1 MTGGLAHSRRLN
13 GSNRPRRDGRVPRPG
28 VRRPRLMLS
37 SPATNSSTL
46 VWPFDRAAGLVRDPG
61 LEKGSMYPS
70 LWLRAAGRARAA
82 ARAWMCAAL
91 PVLLLFLALPIVIR
105 GQSPPTWPPRTLRD
119 TGLYADWATKTVAP
133 GNLSFSPQYPL
144 WSDGAT
150 KSRWLRIPKGRFI
163 DGSDPDVWKFP
174 VGTKLWKEFAFGAR
188 AETRFMEHTRSG
200 WQFATYVWN
209 GDESEAVL
217 APEGGIRQSVPIRE
231 GIRHAIPSRV
241 DCRACHEAGPVRV
254 LGFTALQL
262 SPDRDPNAPHAEPL
276 PEGAV
281 DLRTLVARG
290 FVRGLPARVTAT
302 PPRIVASTPTA
313 RAALGYLHGN
323 CGGCHTGAG
332 ELRSLAFALN
342 YTLNRLDGEAPP
354 ALLTS
359 LGKPSRFKVPTAADA
374 VERVCAGQPE
384 KSVLVARMA
393 SRHPLV
399 QMPPLGTRLVD
410 DEAMNLIRRW
420 IAEDLG
426 APEQTARS
434 LEEER

>member
-1 MTGGLAHSRRLN
+1 MD
-13 GSNRPRRDGRVPRPG
+13 PRFW
-28 VRRPRLMLS
+28 
-37 SPATNSSTL
+37 T
-46 VWPFDRAAGLVRDPG
+46 
-61 LEKGSMYPS
+61 
-70 LWLRAAGRARAA
+70 RAAGRARASS
-82 ARAWMCAAL
+82 RACAWLYTAL
-91 PVLLLFLALPIVIR
+91 PALVLVLALPIITR
-105 GQSPPTWPPRTLRD
+105 GQSPAAWPPPTLKD
-119 TGLYADWATKTVAP
+119 TGLYADSATKTVAA
-133 GNLSFSPQYPL
+133 GNLPYSPQYPL
-144 WSDGAT
+144 WSDGAA
-150 KSRWLRIPKGRFI
+150 KRRWLRIPKGRFI

-174 VGTKLWKEFAFGAR
+174 VGTKLWKEFTFGTR
-188 AETRFMEHTRSG
+188 AETRFMEHTRTG
-200 WQFATYVWN
+200 WQFATYLWN
-209 GDESEAVL
+209 DDESEAVL
-217 APEGGIRQSVPIRE
+217 APEGGIKQSVPIRD

-254 LGFTALQL
+254 LGVTALQL

-276 PEGAV
+276 PEGAL
-281 DLRTLVARG
+281 DLRTLAARG
-290 FVRGLPARVTAT
+290 LVRGLPARVTVT
-302 PPRIVASTPTA
+302 RPRIVASTPTA

-342 YTLNRLDGEAPP
+342 YTLNRAEGEAPP

-359 LGKPSRFKVPTAADA
+359 VGQPSRFKVPTAADA

-410 DEAMNLIRRW
+410 EEAVSLIRRW

-426 APEQTARS
+426 SPERTA
-434 LEEER
+434 LAMEEAR

>member
-1 MTGGLAHSRRLN
+1 LVLFSR
-13 GSNRPRRDGRVPRPG
+13 
-28 VRRPRLMLS
+28 
-37 SPATNSSTL
+37 ATNSSTL
-46 VWPFDRAAGLVRDPG
+46 VWPFDRGVALVRDPDW
-61 LEKGSMYPS
+61 EKGWMYPS
-70 LWLRAAGRARAA
+70 LWLRATGRARAA

-91 PVLLLFLALPIVIR
+91 AVIVLLLAPPIVTR
-105 GQSPPTWPPRTLRD
+105 GQSPPAWPPPTLRD

-133 GNLSFSPQYPL
+133 GNLPFSPQYPL

-150 KSRWLRIPKGRFI
+150 KSRWLHIPKGRFI

-174 VGTKLWKEFAFGAR
+174 VGTRLWKEFAFGGR

-200 WQFATYVWN
+200 WQFATYLWN
-209 GDESEAVL
+209 DDESEAVL
-217 APEGGIRQSVPIRE
+217 APEGGIKQSVPIRD

-281 DLRTLVARG
+281 DLRTLAARG

-342 YTLNRLDGEAPP
+342 YTLNRSDSEAPP

-359 LGKPSRFKVPTAADA
+359 LGKPSRFKVPAAADA

-410 DEAMNLIRRW
+410 DEAVSLIRRW

-426 APEQTARS
+426 VPERAARS
-434 LEEER
+434 LEEGR